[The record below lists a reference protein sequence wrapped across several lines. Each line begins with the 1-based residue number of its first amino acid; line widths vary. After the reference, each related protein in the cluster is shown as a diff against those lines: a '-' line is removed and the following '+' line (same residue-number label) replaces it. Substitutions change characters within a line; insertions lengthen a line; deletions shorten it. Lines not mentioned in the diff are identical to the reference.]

1 MAIIETGHQA
11 LTLVEDGRATVPAV
25 IEDAGESARRRFL
38 EFFAASI
45 RNPNTRAA
53 YAQACG
59 QFFAVI
65 EASALTLLQVQPDHV
80 AAYI

>member
-1 MAIIETGHQA
+1 MAIIETGHHAIA
-11 LTLVEDGRATVPAV
+11 LVGGGRSAVPAV

-59 QFFAVI
+59 
-65 EASALTLLQVQPDHV
+65 
-80 AAYI
+80 